1 MLLDMLRGRLRWRGV
16 RCQQCTPLDSSRA
29 PPLEPFVH
37 VGGCDLVICQ
47 FVLNENARALRA
59 SKFVFLREMFTVAA
73 VGTAFLF
80 MDVTHRMWPEVAE
93 VAGPNFAVS
102 TPRLSSQEKCHY
114 ALCLEKQSN
123 TAQEMVSAK
132 KQSDEYDSLMQR
144 FRLHKLAHDAR
155 MARTQ

>member
-1 MLLDMLRGRLRWRGV
+1 M
-16 RCQQCTPLDSSRA
+16 
-29 PPLEPFVH
+29 H

-59 SKFVFLREMFTVAA
+59 SEFVFLRDMFAVAA

-93 VAGPNFAVS
+93 VAGPNFAIS

-123 TAQEMVSAK
+123 AARAVGSAQAEARGHVAMAVE
-132 KQSDEYDSLMQR
+132 QEGDGDGSLMQR
-144 FRLHKLAHDAR
+144 FHLHKLAHDAR
-155 MARTQ
+155 MSRTQPATVVE